1 MASTFSPTLRI
12 ELIGDGDQS
21 GIWGQTTNTNLGS
34 LIEQAITGVQSITM
48 VDANYTL
55 TSFNG
60 VVDEARNAVLVVGGT
75 NGAVRDVI
83 APLVEKLYVIR
94 NNTVGGFAINVRGAT
109 GSAVSVPNGATV
121 WVYCDGTNFNAI
133 NTESVGNFEVNG
145 NLTVTGNTNAV
156 AATYTGNVAALNLST
171 ANVTATGNVSA
182 ANFIGAGLT
191 LTSINASNISAG
203 TIANARTTA
212 NSANGAST
220 IVARDANGSFAAN
233 VGTFVTV
240 SGAYSGNGAGL
251 TDINASNIST
261 GTIANARTTGSS
273 SNGASTIVLRD
284 SNGSFAGNVV
294 TGVTGSFSGNVT
306 AVNFIGAGAT
316 ITSINASNI
325 SSGTIANARTT
336 GSDANGSSTLVLR
349 DANGSFA
356 GNVITATSG
365 SFTNV
370 SGNGIALT
378 AINASNIASG
388 TLATGRLSGS
398 YTGITGVGTLTVGTW
413 NANTIPVAYGGTGVT
428 TSTGTGS
435 VVLSASPTLTGT
447 PNAPTAANGTNT
459 TQIATTAFVNA
470 AVTSATGSLG
480 TMSTQNANNV
490 TITGGS
496 ITGITDLAVADGG
509 TGSSTLA
516 ANAVLLG
523 NGTSAL
529 QTVAPSTSGFALRS
543 NGTTWVSAKL
553 GLGMTGEV
561 WYDVKASRNQGQTYT
576 NSFSYPIMVSVGT
589 PQTFPQHQVDCYVD
603 SVQVAYSGAGNN
615 NYTSTQNA
623 SFIVPAGST
632 YRVDATGAG
641 GIGFWTELY

>member
-1 MASTFSPTLRI
+1 MASTFSPTLRL

-34 LIEQAITGVQSITM
+34 LLEQAITGVQSITM

-75 NGAVRDVI
+75 NSQVRDII

-94 NNTVGGFAINVRGAT
+94 NNTVGGFAINVRGST
-109 GSAVSVPNGATV
+109 GSSVSVPNGGTV

-133 NTESVGNFEVNG
+133 GTESVGNFEVNG

-156 AATYTGNVAALNLST
+156 AATYTGNVAALNIST
-171 ANVTATGNVSA
+171 ANVTATGNANITGNVSA

-212 NSANGAST
+212 NSSNGAST
-220 IVARDANGSFAAN
+220 IVARDSNGSFAAN

-240 SGAYSGNGAGL
+240 SGAHSGNGAGL
-251 TDINASNIST
+251 SDINASNIAT

-284 SNGSFAGNVV
+284 TNGSFAGNVV
-294 TGVTGSFSGNVT
+294 TGVTGSFSGNVS
-306 AVNFIGAGAT
+306 AANFIGAGAT

-336 GSDANGSSTLVLR
+336 ASDANGASTIVAR
-349 DANGSFA
+349 DANGSFTA
-356 GNVITATSG
+356 NAITATSI
-365 SFTNV
+365 
-370 SGNGIALT
+370 SGNGVALT
-378 AINASNIASG
+378 AINASNVTSG
-388 TLATGRLSGS
+388 TLAIARGGTGTGS
-398 YTGITGVGTLTVGTW
+398 TTFCNLTTNVTGTL
-413 NANTIPVAYGGTGVT
+413 PVANGGTGVT

-435 VVLSASPTLTGT
+435 VVLSTSPTLTGT
-447 PNAPTAANGTNT
+447 PVAPTAANGTNT
-459 TQIATTAFVNA
+459 TQIATTAFVNS
-470 AVTSATGSLG
+470 AVVAATGALG

-490 TITGGS
+490 SITGGS

-509 TGSSTLA
+509 TGASSFA
-516 ANAVLLG
+516 ANNVLLG
-523 NGTSAL
+523 NGTSAF
-529 QTVAPSTSGFALRS
+529 QVVAPSTSGLALRS
-543 NGTTWVSAKL
+543 NGTTFTMQKL
-553 GLGMTGEV
+553 GLGMSGEV
-561 WYDVKASRNQGQTYT
+561 WNDVTGSRGSGGTYT
-576 NSFSYPIMVSVGT
+576 NSYSYPIAVSVGGNLSSGY
-589 PQTFPQHQVDCYVD
+589 FGAEGYVNGVLIQFFSYKSD
-603 SVQVAYSGAGNN
+603 ASGSNGGSV
-615 NYTSTQNA
+615 
-623 SFIVPAGST
+623 FMIVPPGAT
-632 YRVDATGAG
+632 YSVSITTNISFYWR
-641 GIGFWTELY
+641 ELY